1 MCTPTSVRPCL
12 SACPIGRLKV
22 YQARV
27 PVCDS
32 GERDPRQQRT
42 AAAYNVAFNSLTERC
57 TRCALGEAPSARR
70 GPHFEIPPIAPESG
84 LGASATHVAIPN
96 AQCSTGG

>member
-1 MCTPTSVRPCL
+1 MRTRL
-12 SACPIGRLKV
+12 SACPSGRLKV

-27 PVCDS
+27 PVCDP
-32 GERDPRQQRT
+32 GDRDPRQQRT
-42 AAAYNVAFNSLTERC
+42 AAAHNIAFNSLTECC
-57 TRCALGEAPSARR
+57 TRCAVGEAPSTLQ

-84 LGASATHVAIPN
+84 LRASAAHVAIRN